1 MQLILILGIA
11 FAIGAVAFALQ
22 NNVPVTVSF
31 VFWSFDSSLAI
42 VLLLALGIGAL
53 IAGLLSSPAVIRNQW
68 IAKRLRRQVGGLEAE
83 KAALLQRVREQDR
96 ELARLGQ
103 DAAPA
108 ADAEA
113 PRPYVGFTA
122 LLGGDAAERDR
133 KG

>member
-1 MQLILILGIA
+1 MQLILILGIV

-53 IAGLLSSPAVIRNQW
+53 IAGLLSSPTVIRHQW

-96 ELARLGQ
+96 QLARFDQ

-122 LLGGDAAERDR
+122 LLGGDAADRER